1 MIRKLTTNDFEI
13 VESVIAKLHKMHVE
27 SRPDFYIENE
37 HPISK
42 MEYKAML
49 NNQDKISIAY
59 IVDDKIAG
67 VCLATIKDKIEK
79 SIYIDDIFVLEDFRH
94 QGIATKLY
102 KQVES
107 IANNIGAKRIDL
119 TVWQFN
125 NTAINFYK
133 SLGMKTQRIVL
144 ETRLE

>member
-1 MIRKLTTNDFEI
+1 MIRKLTINDFEI
-13 VESVIAKLHKMHVE
+13 VESVISKLHKMHVDN
-27 SRPDFYIENE
+27 RPDFYIENE
-37 HPISK
+37 HSINK
-42 MEYKAML
+42 KEYKAML

-59 IVDDKIAG
+59 IVDDKIAA

-79 SIYIDDIFVLEDFRH
+79 SIYIDDIFVLEEFRH

-133 SLGMKTQRIVL
+133 SLGMETQRIVL

>member
-1 MIRKLTTNDFEI
+1 MIRKLTINDFEI
-13 VESVIAKLHKMHVE
+13 VESVIAKLHKIHVDN
-27 SRPDFYIENE
+27 RPDFYIENE

-42 MEYKAML
+42 KEYKAML
-49 NNQDKISIAY
+49 NNQDKINIAY

-67 VCLATIKDKIEK
+67 VCLATIKDKFEK
-79 SIYIDDIFVLEDFRH
+79 SIYIDDIFVLEEFRH

-102 KQVES
+102 KQVKS
-107 IANNIGAKRIDL
+107 IAKDIRAKRIDL

-125 NTAINFYK
+125 KTAMKFYE
-133 SLGMKTQRIVL
+133 SLGMETQRIIL

>member
-1 MIRKLTTNDFEI
+1 MIRKLTINDFEI
-13 VESVIAKLHKMHVE
+13 VESVIAKLHKIHVVN
-27 SRPDFYIENE
+27 RPYFYIENE

-42 MEYKAML
+42 KEYKAML
-49 NNQDKISIAY
+49 NNQDKINIAY

-79 SIYIDDIFVLEDFRH
+79 SIYIDDIFVLEEFRH

-102 KQVES
+102 KKVKS

>member
-1 MIRKLTTNDFEI
+1 MIRKLTIKDFEI
-13 VESVIAKLHKMHVE
+13 VESVIAKLHKIHVE

-42 MEYKAML
+42 KEYKAML

-79 SIYIDDIFVLEDFRH
+79 SIYIDDIFVLEEFRH

-102 KQVES
+102 KKVKS

>member
-1 MIRKLTTNDFEI
+1 MIRKLTINDFEI
-13 VESVIAKLHKMHVE
+13 VESVIAKLHKIHVE

-37 HPISK
+37 HPINK

-125 NTAINFYK
+125 KTAINFYK

>member
-1 MIRKLTTNDFEI
+1 MIKELNVNDFTV
-13 VESVIAKLHKMHVE
+13 VESIIAKLHKLHVE
-27 SRPDFYIENE
+27 NRPDFYIENE
-37 HPISK
+37 HPINK
-42 MEYKAML
+42 KEYKAML

-67 VCLATIKDKIEK
+67 VCLATIKDRIEK
-79 SIYIDDIFVLEDFRH
+79 SIYIDDIFVLEEFRH
-94 QGIATKLY
+94 QGVATKLY
-102 KQVES
+102 KQIES
-107 IANNIGAKRIDL
+107 IAKDIGAKRIDL

-125 NTAINFYK
+125 KTAMNFYK

>member
-1 MIRKLTTNDFEI
+1 MIRKLTINDFEI
-13 VESVIAKLHKMHVE
+13 VESVIAKLHKIHVDN
-27 SRPDFYIENE
+27 RPDFYIENE
-37 HPISK
+37 HHISK
-42 MEYKAML
+42 KEYKAML

-59 IVDDKIAG
+59 IVDDKIVG

-79 SIYIDDIFVLEDFRH
+79 SIYIDDIFVLEEFRH